1 MSAAPRDGA
10 YRRFVILLTAFA
22 ALAPLSIDAYLPA
35 FPAIGAAL
43 AASDGEVQQT
53 LTAYLAGLTLMA
65 LWHGMLSDALGRRPV
80 VLAMT
85 GAYAGATLVCLFAS
99 SIETL
104 WLGRALQGLSAGA
117 GIVIGRA
124 MARERFTE
132 AAAQRLFAAVAFFFA
147 LAPAL
152 APVLG
157 GWIHGLWG
165 WRAIFAALALYAC
178 ALWLLAWRWL
188 PETLAATRRTPLRPG
203 RLLRAHW
210 HLLRAPRFLLLA
222 ASSALLF
229 NGFFAYVLS
238 APAFLLKHLNLT
250 PEQFYWLSFPAVA
263 GIMGGSLL
271 ANRLSGRA
279 SHGLTI
285 GAGFAVMLL
294 AATLNVATSTQGSR
308 ALAVLPVAIYA
319 FGMAL
324 ATPSLTLL
332 ALDLFPGQRGIAS
345 GALGLVQMSA
355 NSLSAALLA
364 PVLSESARGLALG
377 MVGLAAAALA
387 AYVMAVWAEKPG
399 SRRGP
404 TSGPSGRA
412 EGPV

>member
-1 MSAAPRDGA
+1 
-10 YRRFVILLTAFA
+10 
-22 ALAPLSIDAYLPA
+22 
-35 FPAIGAAL
+35 
-43 AASDGEVQQT
+43 
-53 LTAYLAGLTLMA
+53 
-65 LWHGMLSDALGRRPV
+65 
-80 VLAMT
+80 
-85 GAYAGATLVCLFAS
+85 
-99 SIETL
+99 
-104 WLGRALQGLSAGA
+104 
-117 GIVIGRA
+117 
-124 MARERFTE
+124 
-132 AAAQRLFAAVAFFFA
+132 
-147 LAPAL
+147 
-152 APVLG
+152 
-157 GWIHGLWG
+157 
-165 WRAIFAALALYAC
+165 
-178 ALWLLAWRWL
+178 L
-188 PETLAATRRTPLRPG
+188 PETLAAARRTPLRPG

-345 GALGLVQMSA
+345 GTLGLVQMSA

-377 MVGLAAAALA
+377 MVGFAAAALA
-387 AYVMAVWAEKPG
+387 AYVLAVWAGKPG

-404 TSGPSGRA
+404 TSGPSGRGD
-412 EGPV
+412 GPV